1 MASEEDSRVVA
12 VEGFVAAIVDSE
24 VVVVSAVAVIATVTE
39 TAATAR
45 QTDSARLLMLLPA
58 QVLVVVLGV
67 IVVTDTALV
76 GMTRAAAVAHM
87 MTDPVDATAADSAT
101 GTDAV
106 VPTSSP
112 SASVDQESIATTT
125 VPEKTTAGSVGTRAA
140 TKTPESSVATSGPRY
155 QSGPIS
161 LLRQRLGGGYLPSS
175 QSVLRLVSFRLS
187 FSPSPPRVS
196 KGKIHNAGRSSSA
209 IPHIRLAS
217 HDVTTWTTTG

>member
-58 QVLVVVLGV
+58 QVPVVVLGV

-101 GTDAV
+101 GTDV
-106 VPTSSP
+106 VAPTLSP
-112 SASVDQESIATTT
+112 SVSAGHESLATTT
-125 VPEKTTAGSVGTRAA
+125 DPEMTTAGSADTKAA
-140 TKTPESSVATSGPRY
+140 TRTPENSGVTSHSRY
-155 QSGPIS
+155 QDTFCFRPT
-161 LLRQRLGGGYLPSS
+161 YLARHA
-175 QSVLRLVSFRLS
+175 SVVGIFRLYS
-187 FSPSPPRVS
+187 QFHTSCQLAFPSPFYHQ
-196 KGKIHNAGRSSSA
+196 G
-209 IPHIRLAS
+209 
-217 HDVTTWTTTG
+217 